1 MSTKK
6 RSSSV
11 SEPKSSGKASRP
23 AETSKLS
30 ALDAAHKVLAAAKEP
45 MNCKELI
52 EAMAKRGLW
61 TSPGGK
67 TPHATLS
74 AAIGKEIA
82 AKGKESRFRRTG
94 PGRFAAAK

>member
-1 MSTKK
+1 MSAKK
-6 RSSSV
+6 NGSRV
-11 SEPKSSGKASRP
+11 KEPKSSGKAKKP
-23 AETSKLS
+23 AETTKLP
-30 ALDAAHKVLAAAKEP
+30 ALDAAHKVLVGAKAP

-82 AKGKESRFRRTG
+82 TKGKESRFRKTG
-94 PGRFAAAK
+94 PGKFAAK